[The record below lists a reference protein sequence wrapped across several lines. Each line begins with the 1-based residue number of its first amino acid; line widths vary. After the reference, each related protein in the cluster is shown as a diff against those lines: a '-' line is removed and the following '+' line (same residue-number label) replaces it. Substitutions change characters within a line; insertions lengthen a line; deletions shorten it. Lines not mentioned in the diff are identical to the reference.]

1 MGRVDFQVNFGPLI
15 EALAALSGA
24 VETAA
29 LEASLFSDAARP
41 FAWTLMRDH
50 NRDEAE
56 SMCYRLALAAIGTR
70 HEAAYA
76 KAAEHMPA
84 TE

>member
-1 MGRVDFQVNFGPLI
+1 MGAGIRRRRVRICPS
-15 EALAALSGA
+15 AL
-24 VETAA
+24 
-29 LEASLFSDAARP
+29 
-41 FAWTLMRDH
+41 TLMRDH

-76 KAAEHMPA
+76 KAAEHMTA